1 MLLVLGPQ
9 RGQDTTSLIRRTNRM
24 TLIELG
30 VFCLR
35 LFISVGLGL
44 SSGSA
49 WGWPIGVPFGL
60 IVFLAFPRV
69 SAAVV
74 EALAPNAKGKPICSN
89 GVCDSSAYEWIGQH
103 GSFPVCKCKCG
114 IRYVHRGT
122 SFDFLNED
130 GTTTPFRIWDSNCG
144 WVPPR
149 SDSTPQSLRG

>member
-1 MLLVLGPQ
+1 
-9 RGQDTTSLIRRTNRM
+9 M

-35 LFISVGLGL
+35 LFVSVGLGL

-74 EALAPNAKGKPICSN
+74 EALAPIAKGKPICSN
-89 GVCDSSAYEWIGQH
+89 GVCDSSAYEWIEQR
-103 GSFPVCKCKCG
+103 GSFPVCKCRCG

-149 SDSTPQSLRG
+149 PDSTPQSPRG